1 MPSLFSI
8 LCHSNP
14 RVSHSFPTRRSSD
27 LLLEPVAAPV
37 KALPRQI
44 KADHRFV
51 FAQTRIDAQI
61 RIRSEEHTSELQSR
75 GHLVCRLLLEKKKK
89 RLIHST
95 IIKLHY

>member
-37 KALPRQI
+37 EALPRQI

-61 RIRSEEHTSELQSR
+61 RIALADR
-75 GHLVCRLLLEKKKK
+75 GPGAHIITQPVHHGVFDFQRTKLGVAD
-89 RLIHST
+89 ST
-95 IIKLHY
+95 A